1 MCKHN
6 RGAMTNLRHILYDI
20 TGNLFVFAACYILF
34 VFAFQRENIY
44 LLNTFLS
51 ACLYNLVFILYGY
64 SAKLYDV
71 STFYYRDRIIRIVL
85 AGCLLATSAV
95 STTFYFSGRA
105 QTNRS
110 FYISY
115 FIISFVIHLL
125 ASVLSFSKNRR
136 RKGARH
142 TLLIGQKQNFDRFLE
157 YVRKTNV
164 SFSRTGHVV
173 LASEDADGEPE
184 DTYLGCVE
192 DGDLEDIL
200 RDQVI
205 DQVYIM
211 REPGRSV
218 SVQKCI
224 DLCLELGIVTHVV
237 FPMKQKAAC
246 ASYVSSMGTYPVI
259 SYHMGSLNSCAQAVK
274 RVMDIAGASVGLI
287 LSLPV
292 LLASAVAILLDSPGP
307 VFFSQTRVG
316 KNGRRFKI
324 YKLRTM
330 TTDAEYRKQDL
341 LALNEMEGAYMFK
354 IKEDPRITRV
364 GAFLRKTSIDE
375 IPQFFNV
382 LTGSMSLVGTR
393 PPTEDE
399 VLQYERNHWQRLRT
413 KPGITGIWQI
423 SGRNRITSF
432 DEIVGLD
439 TQYIKDWSILSDIKI
454 ILKTV
459 PVVFRKRG
467 AS

>member
-1 MCKHN
+1 
-6 RGAMTNLRHILYDI
+6 MTNLRHVLYDI
-20 TGNLFVFAACYILF
+20 IGNLFVFAACHIVF
-34 VFAFQRENIY
+34 IFAFQRDNIS
-44 LLNTFLS
+44 LENTFLS
-51 ACLYNLVFILYGY
+51 ACLYNLIFVLYGY
-64 SAKLYDV
+64 TARLYDV
-71 STFYYRDRIIRIVL
+71 STFYYRDRVIRIVL
-85 AGCLLATSAV
+85 TGCLLATAAV
-95 STTFYFSGRA
+95 STAFYFSGRA

-110 FYISY
+110 FYLSY
-115 FIISFVIHLL
+115 YILSIVIHLL
-125 ASVLSFSKNRR
+125 AAVLSFSKNRK
-136 RKGARH
+136 RKGARR
-142 TLLIGQKQNFDRFLE
+142 TLLVGKKENFDRFLG

-164 SFSRTGHVV
+164 SFSHTGHVV
-173 LASEDADGEPE
+173 LSGEDAEGLPE

-192 DGDLEDIL
+192 DGDLERIL
-200 RDQVI
+200 REQVI

-211 REPGRSV
+211 REPGRSE

-237 FPMKQKAAC
+237 FPMRQKAAY

-259 SYHMGSLNSCAQAVK
+259 SYHMGSLNCCAQAVK
-274 RVMDIAGASVGLI
+274 RVMDIAGAFVGII
-287 LSLPV
+287 LGLPLMAV
-292 LLASAVAILLDSPGP
+292 SAVAILLDSPGP

-330 TTDAEYRKQDL
+330 ATDAEYRKQEL
-341 LALNEMEGAYMFK
+341 LALNEMQGAYMFK
-354 IKEDPRITRV
+354 IKEDPRVTRV

-382 LTGSMSLVGTR
+382 LAGSMSLVGTR

-399 VLQYERNHWQRLRT
+399 VRQYERNHWQRLRT
-413 KPGITGIWQI
+413 KPGITGMWQI
-423 SGRNRITSF
+423 SGRNQITSF
-432 DEIVGLD
+432 DDIVGLD
-439 TQYIKDWSILSDIKI
+439 TQYIKDWSVFSDIKI
-454 ILKTV
+454 ILKTI

>member
-1 MCKHN
+1 
-6 RGAMTNLRHILYDI
+6 MTNLRHILYDI
-20 TGNLFVFAACYILF
+20 SGNLFVFATCHI
-34 VFAFQRENIY
+34 VFIFALQRNDISLE
-44 LLNTFLS
+44 NTFLS
-51 ACLYNLVFILYGY
+51 ACLYNLVFVLYGY

-85 AGCLLATSAV
+85 AGCILATTAV

-110 FYISY
+110 FYFAY
-115 FIISFVIHLL
+115 FILSVANHLL
-125 ASVLSFSKNRR
+125 AALLSFNQNRK
-136 RKGARH
+136 RKGAKH
-142 TLLIGQKQNFDRFLE
+142 TLLVGKKQNFDQFLD
-157 YVRKTNV
+157 YVKKTNV
-164 SFSRTGHVV
+164 SFSHTGHVV
-173 LASEDADGEPE
+173 LFREDADNSPD

-192 DGDLEDIL
+192 DGGLEYIL
-200 RDQVI
+200 REQVI

-211 REPGRSV
+211 REPGRSE

-224 DLCLELGIVTHVV
+224 DICLELGIVTHVV
-237 FPMKQKAAC
+237 LPMRQKVC
-246 ASYVSSMGTYPVI
+246 DSYVSSMGTFPII

-274 RVMDIAGASVGLI
+274 RVIDIVGASVGII
-287 LSLPV
+287 LGMPFM
-292 LLASAVAILLDSPGP
+292 AAAAVAILLDSPGP
-307 VFFSQTRVG
+307 VLFSQTRVG

-330 TTDAEYRKQDL
+330 TTDAEYRKQEL
-341 LALNEMEGAYMFK
+341 LALNEMQGAYMFK

-382 LTGSMSLVGTR
+382 FAGSMSLVGTR

-399 VLQYERNHWQRLRT
+399 VLQYERNHWQRLRI
-413 KPGITGIWQI
+413 KPGITGMWQI
-423 SGRNRITSF
+423 SGRNQITSF
-432 DEIVGLD
+432 DEIVELD
-439 TQYIKDWSILSDIKI
+439 TQYIKNWSILSDIKI
-454 ILKTV
+454 LLKTLL
-459 PVVFRKRG
+459 VVFRKKG